1 VLKKKVDYIY
11 YRIHKISVYMLLIS
25 TVYVPLWHIIC
36 KFIFISVCSLCIR
49 RFLSRKNKC
58 PVCNEVTKYR
68 KISLDK
74 ISYLTLCRFSF
85 EINESRLSDTRC
97 CTFITTLWWWKNGA
111 TLNETFSAELLC
123 HDVISLECERKHS
136 NVASLNEWQI

>member
-1 VLKKKVDYIY
+1 
-11 YRIHKISVYMLLIS
+11 MLLIS

-85 EINESRLSDTRC
+85 EINKVACLIQDVVHLSPHCGDERMVRLWTRRSLPNY
-97 CTFITTLWWWKNGA
+97 FVMTLYHWNVRENTVTWHRWMNGKYKV
-111 TLNETFSAELLC
+111 TSC
-123 HDVISLECERKHS
+123 IKCSLTQCI
-136 NVASLNEWQI
+136 VQI